1 MGQVR
6 RSHYGSKP
14 PCKWCADRLTDG
26 WEDYDLA
33 PWGVCALHPHDKCQ
47 WAYRND
53 FGEFSY
59 GNRIGKVMR
68 IEKLVDSKGFIT
80 EAELRDAGYERMTK
94 TKSGNIVLAE
104 IDAGSDKTKK
114 LYEQEWERLIWASNE
129 LKQDS
134 IMLRTRIDK
143 NGKNIK
149 TPDFLIG
156 GYEWETKTI
165 YGKEGRIEKR
175 IKEALKQTDDKMIII
190 EIDKK
195 SPLFNEVP
203 VDDIMDMARS
213 LGVMDIL
220 IKKEGKEIANFSRT

>member
-68 IEKLVDSKGFIT
+68 IEKLVDSKGIIT
-80 EAELRDAGYERMTK
+80 EAELKDAGYERMAK
-94 TKSGNIVLAE
+94 TESGNIVLAE
-104 IDAGSDKTKK
+104 IDAGYDKTKK
-114 LYEQEWERLIWASNE
+114 QYELEWKQLIWASNE
-129 LKQDS
+129 FKQDG
-134 IMLRTRIDK
+134 ILLKTRQNALGRYI
-143 NGKNIK
+143 N

-156 GYEWETKTI
+156 GTEWEVKTV
-165 YGKEGRIEKR
+165 YGNRNRIRERMKD
-175 IKEALKQTDDKMIII
+175 ALNQTRDKKLIL
-190 EIDKK
+190 EIDKE
-195 SPLFNEVP
+195 SPLFKETP
-203 VDDIMDMARS
+203 VEYIISEAEL
-213 LGVMDIL
+213 LGFSELL
-220 IKKEGKEIANFSRT
+220 IKKGRKVLKHWEKT